1 MKEEKKVSERAPKSC
16 GCDIDIKID
25 SQGDVNIYNCTK
37 ECGDKKRGPS
47 SQEECKPPRTEGACV
62 PLGLGCK
69 PKQSRRKKLETLLA
83 KNKVPSALAASFFQT
98 ARRFLN
104 GNEPAND
111 FEQATFP
118 TFSSMS
124 PELQDI
130 LRCTVDSFETT
141 PSDIKNAGLNTSI
154 TADPDKPVDTA
165 TLSSLIIK
173 EIEQR
178 GADLVFGNPN
188 ALESE
193 RPGLNRFFDPQATG
207 SDSEFLPA
215 QLLICRVNDLR
226 TSKFRPPLTIGDY
239 LPAEIQQQCELILVN
254 GSDPENS
261 RIDQVCDVQTTDC
274 PGNVLPDNVCARVPD
289 VANGDT
295 VVVTGCNFMSVDMKV
310 KLTARTGSGLA
321 DVDAFVF
328 GDLETPL
335 NEEINGA
342 TKIIQDCRVKDR
354 LTFVVP
360 EDLPPGIYEMQLVLP
375 NTTGIAFFGPTILS
389 NTEFINI
396 LPPLTARFQIV
407 AERMR
412 ARAETSPASFGS
424 DEVGLLF
431 LSSELK
437 ADGTIGPIQRL
448 SKSFG
453 DVDSSDSRDID
464 APIFLQS
471 QDMVGMALTI
481 VGYEIDSERAFNQQ
495 ITSFSAAFVDYLERA
510 WDKFRAELAGGAAA
524 VIKAIGLIKG
534 AIVVAIAAI
543 LALAIIAVVARWAPA
558 DLIMDDAIGFSVIDL
573 AELTNANVPSPGF
586 GHFDSPQGLE
596 INLTPLEKGALT
608 YREFREYVADDEDS
622 RYEIFF
628 QYNRTA

>member
-1 MKEEKKVSERAPKSC
+1 MKDEQKVSERAPKSC

-37 ECGDKKRGPS
+37 ECGDKQQTPS
-47 SQEECKPPRTEGACV
+47 HKEECKPPQTEGACV

-69 PKQSRRKKLETLLA
+69 PKQSKRKKLETLLA

-104 GNEPAND
+104 GNAPAND

-124 PELQDI
+124 PELRGI

-188 ALESE
+188 ALEAE
-193 RPGLNRFFDPQATG
+193 RPGLNRFFDPGNA
-207 SDSEFLPA
+207 EIFAA

-226 TSKFRPPLTIGDY
+226 TANFRPQLSIGDY
-239 LPAEIQQQCELILVN
+239 LPAEIQQQCELVLVN
-254 GSDPENS
+254 GNDPANA
-261 RIDQVCDVQTTDC
+261 RIDQVCAVQTTDC
-274 PGNVLPDNVCARVPD
+274 PGNILPDNICARVPD

-295 VVVTGCNFMSVDMKV
+295 VVVSGCNFMSVDMKV

-321 DVDAFVF
+321 EVDAFVF

-335 NEEINGA
+335 NEEINGVTA
-342 TKIIQDCRVKDR
+342 IIQDCRVKDR

-360 EDLPPGIYEMQLVLP
+360 EDLPPGVYEMQLLLP
-375 NTTGIAFFGPTILS
+375 NTTGIAIFGPTILS
-389 NTEFINI
+389 NTEYINI
-396 LPPLTARFQIV
+396 LPPSTARFQIV

-448 SKSFG
+448 DKRFD
-453 DVDSSDSRDID
+453 DVDSGENRNID

-471 QDMVGMALTI
+471 QDMVAMAMTI

-495 ITSFSAAFVDYLERA
+495 ITSFTAAFVDYLERA
-510 WDKFRAELAGGAAA
+510 WDKFREALGGGAAA
-524 VIKAIGLIKG
+524 VIKALGLFKG
-534 AIVVAIAAI
+534 AIVVAIAAV

-573 AELTNANVPSPGF
+573 TELTNANVPSPGF

-628 QYNRTA
+628 KYNRTA